1 MGAPGAP
8 RPGRPGAALIDEMR
22 SVTMTTAKFRRVTW
36 QWANPLWWA
45 ERQLE
50 AAACAMRMTEVV
62 VDASLSSVLGV
73 AGRTVSPPAAS
84 VPAARPAT
92 AAAHPFSPG
101 GQPASCPPACV
112 PVPAA
117 ETVTAPVA
125 APVPSVVP
133 VPVPVPPWEA
143 AEPRR
148 ELAAVEPKPELEAV
162 KRGPQLNSVKPE
174 AEPEAPA
181 AGPRLGAA
189 AAAGPNGS
197 ERAPAGDPPVPGW
210 DELTLGSIRARLRR
224 LSEDD
229 LVALHDYE
237 ERHAGRA
244 DVLSMLQNRLT
255 KVRSADQGS

>member
-1 MGAPGAP
+1 
-8 RPGRPGAALIDEMR
+8 
-22 SVTMTTAKFRRVTW
+22 MTTAKFRRVTW

-84 VPAARPAT
+84 VPAARPASLP
-92 AAAHPFSPG
+92 AASL
-101 GQPASCPPACV
+101 PAARPACV

-117 ETVTAPVA
+117 EIVTAPVA

-143 AEPRR
+143 AEPHR
-148 ELAAVEPKPELEAV
+148 ELAAVEPKPELVAV

>member
-1 MGAPGAP
+1 
-8 RPGRPGAALIDEMR
+8 
-22 SVTMTTAKFRRVTW
+22 MTTAKFPRMTW

-62 VDASLSSVLGV
+62 VDASLSSVLGT
-73 AGRTVSPPAAS
+73 AGPTVSRPAAS
-84 VPAARPAT
+84 VPAARPA
-92 AAAHPFSPG
+92 
-101 GQPASCPPACV
+101 CV
-112 PVPAA
+112 PVPAL
-117 ETVTAPVA
+117 ETVTAPAA

-133 VPVPVPPWEA
+133 VPAPAWEA
-143 AEPRR
+143 AEPYR
-148 ELAAVEPKPELEAV
+148 ELALVGAKPELGAV

-174 AEPEAPA
+174 AALVSVEPEAAPEAPA
-181 AGPRLGAA
+181 AVPQLGAVPA
-189 AAAGPNGS
+189 AEPDVS
-197 ERAPAGDPPVPGW
+197 ERVPAGDPRVPGW

-237 ERHAGRA
+237 ERRAARA

>member
-1 MGAPGAP
+1 
-8 RPGRPGAALIDEMR
+8 
-22 SVTMTTAKFRRVTW
+22 MTTAKFRRVTW

-62 VDASLSSVLGV
+62 VDASLSSVLGA
-73 AGRTVSPPAAS
+73 AGRTVSGPAAS
-84 VPAARPAT
+84 APAAR
-92 AAAHPFSPG
+92 
-101 GQPASCPPACV
+101 PACV

-125 APVPSVVP
+125 ASVPSVVPVP

-143 AEPRR
+143 AEPHR
-148 ELAAVEPKPELEAV
+148 ELAAVEPKPELEPV
-162 KRGPQLNSVKPE
+162 KLSPQLNSVKPEAQLEPVEPEAALEAVTPRPKLESVKPE

-181 AGPRLGAA
+181 AGPRLGAVPV
-189 AAAGPNGS
+189 AGPDVS
-197 ERAPAGDPPVPGW
+197 KRAPAGDPPVPGW

-237 ERHAGRA
+237 ERHAARA

>member
-22 SVTMTTAKFRRVTW
+22 SVTMTTAKFRPVTW

-84 VPAARPAT
+84 VPAARPASLP
-92 AAAHPFSPG
+92 AASL
-101 GQPASCPPACV
+101 PAARPACV

-117 ETVTAPVA
+117 EIVTAPVA

-148 ELAAVEPKPELEAV
+148 ELAAVEPKPELVAV
-162 KRGPQLNSVKPE
+162 KRAPQLNSVKPE

-181 AGPRLGAA
+181 AGPRLGVA
-189 AAAGPNGS
+189 AAAGLNGS

>member
-1 MGAPGAP
+1 
-8 RPGRPGAALIDEMR
+8 
-22 SVTMTTAKFRRVTW
+22 MTTAKFRRVTW

-62 VDASLSSVLGV
+62 VDASLSSVLG
-73 AGRTVSPPAAS
+73 AASRTVSGPAAS
-84 VPAARPAT
+84 APVAR
-92 AAAHPFSPG
+92 
-101 GQPASCPPACV
+101 PACV

-117 ETVTAPVA
+117 ETVTTPVA

-133 VPVPVPPWEA
+133 VPVPPWEA
-143 AEPRR
+143 AEPHR
-148 ELAAVEPKPELEAV
+148 ELAAVELKPELEAV
-162 KRGPQLNSVKPE
+162 KRGPRLNSVTPGPKLESVEPEAAVEAVTPGPKLNSVEPE

-181 AGPRLGAA
+181 AGPLLWAVT
-189 AAAGPNGS
+189 AAGPDVS

-237 ERHAGRA
+237 ERHAARA

>member
-1 MGAPGAP
+1 
-8 RPGRPGAALIDEMR
+8 
-22 SVTMTTAKFRRVTW
+22 MTTAKFRRVTW

-73 AGRTVSPPAAS
+73 AGRTVSGPAAS
-84 VPAARPAT
+84 VPAAR
-92 AAAHPFSPG
+92 
-101 GQPASCPPACV
+101 PACV

-117 ETVTAPVA
+117 ETVAAPVA
-125 APVPSVVP
+125 APVPAPVLSV

-143 AEPRR
+143 AEPYR

-174 AEPEAPA
+174 AELQAPA
-181 AGPRLGAA
+181 AGPQLGAVPA
-189 AAAGPNGS
+189 AEPDVS

-229 LVALHDYE
+229 LVAMHDYE
-237 ERHAGRA
+237 ERHTARA
-244 DVLSMLQNRLT
+244 DVISMLQNRLT
-255 KVRSADQGS
+255 KVRSADQAS

>member
-1 MGAPGAP
+1 
-8 RPGRPGAALIDEMR
+8 
-22 SVTMTTAKFRRVTW
+22 MTTTKFPRITW

-62 VDASLSSVLGV
+62 VDASLSSVLGA

-84 VPAARPAT
+84 VPAARPA
-92 AAAHPFSPG
+92 
-101 GQPASCPPACV
+101 CV

-117 ETVTAPVA
+117 ETVTGPAA

-133 VPVPVPPWEA
+133 VPVPPWEA
-143 AEPRR
+143 AEPYR
-148 ELAAVEPKPELEAV
+148 ELAPVGAKPELGAV
-162 KRGPQLNSVKPE
+162 KRGPQLNSVKSEAALESVDPE
-174 AEPEAPA
+174 AALEAVPPGPKLNSVKPGAEPEAPA
-181 AGPRLGAA
+181 AGPQLGAVPA
-189 AAAGPNGS
+189 AEPDVS
-197 ERAPAGDPPVPGW
+197 ERAPAGDPRVPGW

-237 ERHAGRA
+237 ERHAARA

-255 KVRSADQGS
+255 KVRSAGQGS

>member
-1 MGAPGAP
+1 
-8 RPGRPGAALIDEMR
+8 
-22 SVTMTTAKFRRVTW
+22 MTTTKFRRVTW

-50 AAACAMRMTEVV
+50 AAACAMRVTEVV

-73 AGRTVSPPAAS
+73 AGRTVSGPAAS
-84 VPAARPAT
+84 VPAAR
-92 AAAHPFSPG
+92 
-101 GQPASCPPACV
+101 PACV

-143 AEPRR
+143 AEPYR
-148 ELAAVEPKPELEAV
+148 ELAAVEPKRELVAV
-162 KRGPQLNSVKPE
+162 RRGPQLNSVKPE
-174 AEPEAPA
+174 AELQAPA
-181 AGPRLGAA
+181 AGPQLGAVPA
-189 AAAGPNGS
+189 AEPDVS

-237 ERHAGRA
+237 ERHTARA

-255 KVRSADQGS
+255 KVRSAGQAS

>member
-1 MGAPGAP
+1 
-8 RPGRPGAALIDEMR
+8 
-22 SVTMTTAKFRRVTW
+22 MTTAKFRRVTW

-73 AGRTVSPPAAS
+73 AGRTVSGPAAS
-84 VPAARPAT
+84 VPAAR
-92 AAAHPFSPG
+92 
-101 GQPASCPPACV
+101 PACV

-133 VPVPVPPWEA
+133 VPVPAPPWEA
-143 AEPRR
+143 AEPHR
-148 ELAAVEPKPELEAV
+148 ELAAVEPKPELAAV
-162 KRGPQLNSVKPE
+162 KRGPQLNSVKPA
-174 AEPEAPA
+174 AEPDV
-181 AGPRLGAA
+181 
-189 AAAGPNGS
+189 S

-237 ERHAGRA
+237 ERHAARA

>member
-1 MGAPGAP
+1 
-8 RPGRPGAALIDEMR
+8 
-22 SVTMTTAKFRRVTW
+22 MTTTKFRRVTW

-73 AGRTVSPPAAS
+73 AGRTVPGPAAS
-84 VPAARPAT
+84 VPAAR
-92 AAAHPFSPG
+92 
-101 GQPASCPPACV
+101 PACV

-125 APVPSVVP
+125 APMPSVVP

-143 AEPRR
+143 AEPYR
-148 ELAAVEPKPELEAV
+148 ELAAVEPKPELVAV
-162 KRGPQLNSVKPE
+162 RRGPQPNSVKPE
-174 AEPEAPA
+174 AELAAPA
-181 AGPRLGAA
+181 AGPQLGAVPA
-189 AAAGPNGS
+189 AEPDVS

-237 ERHAGRA
+237 ERHTARA

-255 KVRSADQGS
+255 KVRSADQAS

>member
-1 MGAPGAP
+1 
-8 RPGRPGAALIDEMR
+8 
-22 SVTMTTAKFRRVTW
+22 MTTTKFQRVPW

-50 AAACAMRMTEVV
+50 AAACTMRMTEVV

-73 AGRTVSPPAAS
+73 AGRTVSGPAAS
-84 VPAARPAT
+84 VPAARPA
-92 AAAHPFSPG
+92 
-101 GQPASCPPACV
+101 CV

-117 ETVTAPVA
+117 ETITARVA
-125 APVPSVVP
+125 APAPSVVP
-133 VPVPVPPWEA
+133 VRVPVLVPSWEA
-143 AEPRR
+143 AEPHP
-148 ELAAVEPKPELEAV
+148 ELAAVEAKPELEAV
-162 KRGPQLNSVKPE
+162 KRGPQLTSVKPE
-174 AEPEAPA
+174 AELA
-181 AGPRLGAA
+181 
-189 AAAGPNGS
+189 
-197 ERAPAGDPPVPGW
+197 AGDPPVPGW

-237 ERHAGRA
+237 ERHAARA

>member
-1 MGAPGAP
+1 
-8 RPGRPGAALIDEMR
+8 
-22 SVTMTTAKFRRVTW
+22 MTTAKFRRVTW

-73 AGRTVSPPAAS
+73 AGRTVSGPAAS
-84 VPAARPAT
+84 APAARPLTRRPA
-92 AAAHPFSPG
+92 
-101 GQPASCPPACV
+101 ASCPPPACQ
-112 PVPAA
+112 
-117 ETVTAPVA
+117 
-125 APVPSVVP
+125 SR
-133 VPVPVPPWEA
+133 
-143 AEPRR
+143 PRR
-148 ELAAVEPKPELEAV
+148 PSPPRWPHPCPPSCRCRCRCRPGKRPNRAGSWPRLSLSLARAV
-162 KRGPQLNSVKPE
+162 KRAPQLNSVKPE

-181 AGPRLGAA
+181 AGPQLGVA
-189 AAAGPNGS
+189 AAAGPDGS

-244 DVLSMLQNRLT
+244 DVLSMLHNRLT

>member
-1 MGAPGAP
+1 
-8 RPGRPGAALIDEMR
+8 
-22 SVTMTTAKFRRVTW
+22 MTTAKFPRMNW

-73 AGRTVSPPAAS
+73 AGRTVSRPAAS
-84 VPAARPAT
+84 VPAAR
-92 AAAHPFSPG
+92 
-101 GQPASCPPACV
+101 PACV

-125 APVPSVVP
+125 ASVPSV

-143 AEPRR
+143 AEPYR
-148 ELAAVEPKPELEAV
+148 ELAPVEARPELGAVKRRPQLESVKPEAALESVKPEAALESVKPEAALELVKPEAALEAV
-162 KRGPQLNSVKPE
+162 TPGPKLNSVKPE
-174 AEPEAPA
+174 AEPQAPA
-181 AGPRLGAA
+181 AGPQLAA
-189 AAAGPNGS
+189 EPAAEPDAS

-237 ERHAGRA
+237 ERHAARA

-255 KVRSADQGS
+255 KVRSAAQGS

>member
-1 MGAPGAP
+1 
-8 RPGRPGAALIDEMR
+8 
-22 SVTMTTAKFRRVTW
+22 MTTTKFRRVTW

-62 VDASLSSVLGV
+62 VDASLSSVLGA

-84 VPAARPAT
+84 APAAR
-92 AAAHPFSPG
+92 
-101 GQPASCPPACV
+101 PACV

-117 ETVTAPVA
+117 ETGTTPVTAPA
-125 APVPSVVP
+125 AVP
-133 VPVPVPPWEA
+133 VPVPNWEA
-143 AEPRR
+143 AEPYR
-148 ELAAVEPKPELEAV
+148 ELAAVEPKRELEAV
-162 KRGPQLNSVKPE
+162 KPRAELNSVKPGAE
-174 AEPEAPA
+174 LNSVKPGAVTPGPKLEAVKPGAEPEAPA
-181 AGPRLGAA
+181 AGPDV
-189 AAAGPNGS
+189 S

-255 KVRSADQGS
+255 KVRSADQGA

>member
-1 MGAPGAP
+1 
-8 RPGRPGAALIDEMR
+8 
-22 SVTMTTAKFRRVTW
+22 MTTAKFPRVTW

-62 VDASLSSVLGV
+62 VDASLSSVLG
-73 AGRTVSPPAAS
+73 AASRTVSGPAAS
-84 VPAARPAT
+84 APVAR
-92 AAAHPFSPG
+92 
-101 GQPASCPPACV
+101 PACV

-117 ETVTAPVA
+117 ETVTAPVT

-133 VPVPVPPWEA
+133 VPVPAPPWEA
-143 AEPRR
+143 AEPHR

-162 KRGPQLNSVKPE
+162 TPGPKLNSVKPE

-181 AGPRLGAA
+181 AGPLLGAVS
-189 AAAGPNGS
+189 AAGPDVS

-237 ERHAGRA
+237 ERHAARA

-255 KVRSADQGS
+255 RVHSADQGS

>member
-1 MGAPGAP
+1 
-8 RPGRPGAALIDEMR
+8 
-22 SVTMTTAKFRRVTW
+22 MTTAKFPRMNW

-50 AAACAMRMTEVV
+50 AAACAMRMTEVA
-62 VDASLSSVLGV
+62 VDASLSSVLGA
-73 AGRTVSPPAAS
+73 AG
-84 VPAARPAT
+84 
-92 AAAHPFSPG
+92 
-101 GQPASCPPACV
+101 PACV
-112 PVPAA
+112 PVLAA

-125 APVPSVVP
+125 ASVPSV

-143 AEPRR
+143 AEPYR
-148 ELAAVEPKPELEAV
+148 ELAPVEARPEFGAV
-162 KRGPQLNSVKPE
+162 KRRPQLESVKPE
-174 AEPEAPA
+174 AALESVKPEAALESVKPEAALEAVTPGPKLESVKPGAEPEAPA
-181 AGPRLGAA
+181 AGPRLGAVPA
-189 AAAGPNGS
+189 AEPEVS

-237 ERHAGRA
+237 ERHAARA

>member
-1 MGAPGAP
+1 
-8 RPGRPGAALIDEMR
+8 
-22 SVTMTTAKFRRVTW
+22 MTTAKFPRMNW

-73 AGRTVSPPAAS
+73 AGRTVSRPAAS
-84 VPAARPAT
+84 VPAAR
-92 AAAHPFSPG
+92 
-101 GQPASCPPACV
+101 PACV

-125 APVPSVVP
+125 APVASVMP

-143 AEPRR
+143 AEPYR
-148 ELAAVEPKPELEAV
+148 ELAPVEARPELGAVKRRPQLESVKPEAALESVKPEAALEAV
-162 KRGPQLNSVKPE
+162 TPGPKLNSVKPE
-174 AEPEAPA
+174 AEPQAPA
-181 AGPRLGAA
+181 AGPQLAA
-189 AAAGPNGS
+189 EPAAEPDAS

-237 ERHAGRA
+237 ERHAARA

-255 KVRSADQGS
+255 KVRSAAQGS

>member
-1 MGAPGAP
+1 
-8 RPGRPGAALIDEMR
+8 
-22 SVTMTTAKFRRVTW
+22 MTTAKFRRVTW

-62 VDASLSSVLGV
+62 VDASLSSVLGG
-73 AGRTVSPPAAS
+73 AGRTVSGPAAS
-84 VPAARPAT
+84 APAAR
-92 AAAHPFSPG
+92 
-101 GQPASCPPACV
+101 PACV

-133 VPVPVPPWEA
+133 VPVPAPPWEA
-143 AEPRR
+143 GEPHR
-148 ELAAVEPKPELEAV
+148 ELAAVDPKPELEAV
-162 KRGPQLNSVKPE
+162 KRGPQLTSVKPEAELEPVEPEAALGAVTPGPKLESVKLE

-181 AGPRLGAA
+181 GGPKLGAVP
-189 AAAGPNGS
+189 AAGTNGS

-229 LVALHDYE
+229 LVALHGYE
-237 ERHAGRA
+237 ERHAARE
-244 DVLSMLQNRLT
+244 DVLSMLHNRLT
-255 KVRSADQGS
+255 KVRSAVQAS

>member
-1 MGAPGAP
+1 
-8 RPGRPGAALIDEMR
+8 
-22 SVTMTTAKFRRVTW
+22 MTTTKFGRVTW
-36 QWANPLWWA
+36 QWANPLWWV

-73 AGRTVSPPAAS
+73 AGRTVSGPAAS
-84 VPAARPAT
+84 APAAR
-92 AAAHPFSPG
+92 
-101 GQPASCPPACV
+101 PACV

-125 APVPSVVP
+125 APAPSA

-143 AEPRR
+143 AEPHQQ
-148 ELAAVEPKPELEAV
+148 LAAVEPKPELEAV
-162 KRGPQLNSVKPE
+162 KRGPQLKSVKPE
-174 AEPEAPA
+174 AELKSVEPEAALAAVTPGPKLESVKLRAEPEAPA
-181 AGPRLGAA
+181 AGPQLGAVP
-189 AAAGPNGS
+189 AAGPDVS
-197 ERAPAGDPPVPGW
+197 ERGPAGDPPVPGW

-237 ERHAGRA
+237 ERHAARA
-244 DVLSMLQNRLT
+244 DVLSMLHNRLT
-255 KVRSADQGS
+255 KVRSADQAS